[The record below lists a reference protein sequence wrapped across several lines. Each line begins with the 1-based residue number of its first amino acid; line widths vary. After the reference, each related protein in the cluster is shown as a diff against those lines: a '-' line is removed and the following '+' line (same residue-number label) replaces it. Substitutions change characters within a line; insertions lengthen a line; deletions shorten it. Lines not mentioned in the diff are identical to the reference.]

1 MTAQS
6 WKTIPSS
13 SAAVKARLDYPVIDT
28 DLHTIEFGPLLE
40 DYIHKYGGSA
50 VVDRFR
56 KGLQRGSGYV
66 SNDWYDQT
74 PEQRLAR
81 RSARPPWWA
90 LPTKNTLDLATVSIP
105 RLLHERLAEQGT
117 DFAVLYPNVTTLAA
131 TVGDENLRRPL
142 ARAVNHYHADVYRK
156 YTDRLAPVAAIP
168 LHTPQEGIEELEF
181 AVKTL
186 GLKTVLIPGAIRRP
200 VTEALEHYPAKH
212 HPVVARYA
220 FWVDTFGV
228 DSLYDYDPFWAKV
241 VELGVAPT
249 THSGSQ
255 GWTSRATVNNYM
267 YNHIGHFAD
276 ASEALAKS
284 LFFGGVT
291 RRFPKLRVGFLE
303 GGAAWAANVYADL
316 VGHWEKRGERQV
328 QNYNPELIDGEQ
340 LEELWREYGA
350 EVLGDRQL
358 KREDLIGGALG
369 TSNNSR
375 RQAQDP
381 KSLDDF
387 GAAGIDRVEDIRDRF
402 VPNFFFGAEADDP
415 TVAHAFN
422 TRVNPLGARLNAF
435 WASDSGHWDV
445 PDLTKTLAETWSL
458 VERGA
463 LTREDFRDL
472 VFTNPY
478 RFYTE
483 PNPEFFKGTAV
494 EAKLAA
500 KTPAKTSA
508 APANAGALSTSAA

>member
-1 MTAQS
+1 MSARS
-6 WKTIPSS
+6 WKQIPSP
-13 SAAVKARLDYPVIDT
+13 SAAVKAQLDHPVIDT

-40 DYIHKYGGSA
+40 DYIHQYGGSA

-66 SNDWYDQT
+66 ANDWYDQT

-142 ARAVNHYHADVYRK
+142 ARAVNHYHADVYK
-156 YTDRLAPVAAIP
+156 GYADRLAPVAAIP

-181 AVKTL
+181 AVRTL

-200 VTEALEHYPAKH
+200 VAEAAEQYPPKH
-212 HPVVARYA
+212 HPTVARYA

-228 DSLYDYDPFWAKV
+228 DSLYDYDPFWARV

-255 GWTSRATVNNYM
+255 GWTSRATVSNYM

-284 LFFGGVT
+284 LFFAGVT
-291 RRFPKLRVGFLE
+291 RRFPKLRIGFLE
-303 GGAAWAANVYADL
+303 GGAAWAANVFADL
-316 VGHWEKRGERQV
+316 VGHWEKRGAPQV
-328 QNYNPELIDGEQ
+328 RNYDPAAIDGAL
-340 LEELWREYGA
+340 LEALWREYGA
-350 EVLGDRQL
+350 DVIGARQL
-358 KREDLIGGALG
+358 RREDLVGGALG

-375 RQAQDP
+375 QQPQDAGA
-381 KSLDDF
+381 LDDF
-387 GAAGIDRVEDIRDRF
+387 AAAGITRIEDIRDRF

-415 TVAHAFN
+415 TVAHAFD
-422 TRVNPLGARLNAF
+422 TRVNPLGVRLNAF

-445 PDLTKTLAETWSL
+445 PDLTRTLSDTWAL

-463 LTREDFRDL
+463 LTRADFRDL
-472 VFTNPY
+472 VFTNPH
-478 RFYTE
+478 RFYTDA
-483 PNPEFFKGTAV
+483 NPRFFEGTAV
-494 EAKLAA
+494 GAKLA
-500 KTPAKTSA
+500 TSA
-508 APANAGALSTSAA
+508 ATAAPTGKRGGAAA